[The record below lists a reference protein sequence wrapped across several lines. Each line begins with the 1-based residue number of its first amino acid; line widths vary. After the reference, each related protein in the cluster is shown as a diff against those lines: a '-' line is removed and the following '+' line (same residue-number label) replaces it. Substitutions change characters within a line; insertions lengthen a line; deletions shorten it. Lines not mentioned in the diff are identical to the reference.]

1 MSDIGQVA
9 TMVSGCRVRE
19 TSAQLAAERPLNS
32 DNNHSKGED
41 R

>member
-19 TSAQLAAERPLNS
+19 TSAQLAAERPRNS
-32 DNNHSKGED
+32 DNNQLRGKI
-41 R
+41 